1 MTARIRTLLGPRWA
15 TAISIALC
23 LPLVLMIG
31 SAGLDYEPPF
41 VPLLNRYLLAA
52 NGEGPTAVGRVVM
65 LPLLLSVPAA
75 FVINLL
81 AMRRKPE
88 LDEAPAFNPTTA
100 HTALGLSLLLGVLA
114 IFAGLVLNELRPFV
128 RPLGAAAFAIN
139 LLAMRPKPDSEE
151 APAFTPTPAHT
162 VLGLS
167 LLLVVL
173 AIFAGLVLNELRPFV
188 RPLGAAAFL
197 GQGLC
202 PLALLPLPVAFLL
215 NWLPRFT
222 ESRAARLF
230 YPTSINLIVGAVSLL
245 IVLML
250 VSGLALETTA
260 CAIGVPNCD

>member
-1 MTARIRTLLGPRWA
+1 MTTRIRTLLGPRWT

-128 RPLGAAAFAIN
+128 RPLGAAAF
-139 LLAMRPKPDSEE
+139 
-151 APAFTPTPAHT
+151 
-162 VLGLS
+162 
-167 LLLVVL
+167 
-173 AIFAGLVLNELRPFV
+173 
-188 RPLGAAAFL
+188 L
-197 GQGLC
+197 GQGICL
-202 PLALLPLPVAFLL
+202 LAFLPLPVAFLL
-215 NWLPRFT
+215 NRLPRFT
-222 ESRAARLF
+222 GSWGARLF

>member
-1 MTARIRTLLGPRWA
+1 MRRASPAPEAQRSERSTVRGTMTARIRTLLGPRWA
-15 TAISIALC
+15 TAISIGLC

-31 SAGLDYEPPF
+31 SAALDYEPPF
-41 VPLLNRYLLAA
+41 VPQLNHYLLAA
-52 NGEGPTAVGRVVM
+52 DGGGPTAIGRVVM
-65 LPLLLSVPAA
+65 LVLLLSVP
-75 FVINLL
+75 
-81 AMRRKPE
+81 
-88 LDEAPAFNPTTA
+88 
-100 HTALGLSLLLGVLA
+100 
-114 IFAGLVLNELRPFV
+114 
-128 RPLGAAAFAIN
+128 AAFAIN

-202 PLALLPLPVAFLL
+202 LLALLPLPVAFLL

>member
-1 MTARIRTLLGPRWA
+1 MTTRIRTLLGPRWT

-31 SAGLDYEPPF
+31 SAGLDHEPPF

-100 HTALGLSLLLGVLA
+100 HTALGLSLLLGVPA
-114 IFAGLVLNELRPFV
+114 IFAGLVLNELR
-128 RPLGAAAFAIN
+128 L
-139 LLAMRPKPDSEE
+139 
-151 APAFTPTPAHT
+151 
-162 VLGLS
+162 
-167 LLLVVL
+167 
-173 AIFAGLVLNELRPFV
+173 FV

-197 GQGLC
+197 GQGICL
-202 PLALLPLPVAFLL
+202 LAFLPLPVAFLL
-215 NWLPRFT
+215 NRLPRFT
-222 ESRAARLF
+222 GSWGARLF